1 MALSQD
7 LVGTHYR
14 YPDHYVVG
22 REKIREHAEAVKC
35 HYPAHH
41 DEAGAAELGHS
52 ALVAPP
58 TFLAVFGYTAQ
69 SAFFEDANIGIKD
82 EKIVQVDQAFKYIRP
97 VRSGDTLYCDVYV
110 DSIRRSFGTDIIV
123 IKNIITND
131 KGEFVTESYTTLAG
145 RAEDDGEEGGFN

>member
-1 MALSQD
+1 M
-7 LVGTHYR
+7 
-14 YPDHYVVG
+14 VG

-35 HYPAHH
+35 LHQAHH
-41 DEAGAAELGHS
+41 DEAGAAELGHG

-82 EKIVQVDQAFKYIRP
+82 EKIVQVDQAFKYFRP
-97 VRSGDTLYCDVYV
+97 VTAGDTLYCDVYV

-145 RAEDDGEEGGFN
+145 RAEGDGEEGGFN

>member
-1 MALSQD
+1 M
-7 LVGTHYR
+7 
-14 YPDHYVVG
+14 VG

-35 HYPAHH
+35 LNQAHH
-41 DEAGAAELGHS
+41 DEAGAAELGHG

-82 EKIVQVDQAFKYIRP
+82 EKIVQVDQAFKYFRP
-97 VRSGDTLYCDVYV
+97 VRAGDTLYCDVYV

-145 RAEDDGEEGGFN
+145 RAEGDGEEGGFN

>member
-1 MALSQD
+1 M
-7 LVGTHYR
+7 
-14 YPDHYVVG
+14 VG

-35 HYPAHH
+35 LNQAHH
-41 DEAGAAELGHS
+41 DEAGAAELGHG

-69 SAFFEDANIGIKD
+69 SAFFEDAKIGIKD
-82 EKIVQVDQAFKYIRP
+82 EKIVQVDQAFKYFRP
-97 VRSGDTLYCDVYV
+97 VRAGDTLYCDVYV

-145 RAEDDGEEGGFN
+145 RAEGDGEEGGFN